1 MAKNVL
7 PVDFQDDILTEDMD
21 GRRKYQMITNADGT
35 VSFVDVTEYT
45 QVGSNFGQA
54 QINATNEAV
63 NESADKN
70 KIIDSKAD
78 LMANTQSGMIAG
90 ASAVKAAVSELNEK
104 TTITPTPITGLE
116 FTPATSF
123 VKGGVAYLNCQ
134 LSNKTTVSIDMT
146 NGKVLAN
153 GFPVPYKKQQV
164 YTEAI
169 PWNNEYLGSDA
180 KTTPLRLC
188 INANGQLCSFYPSTK
203 EKITVG
209 MPICI
214 NMSYPVED

>member
-1 MAKNVL
+1 MYCMHRT
-7 PVDFQDDILTEDMD
+7 DRTGTSRTCLT
-21 GRRKYQMITNADGT
+21 
-35 VSFVDVTEYT
+35 
-45 QVGSNFGQA
+45 
-54 QINATNEAV
+54 
-63 NESADKN
+63 
-70 KIIDSKAD
+70 
-78 LMANTQSGMIAG
+78 
-90 ASAVKAAVSELNEK
+90 EK

-116 FTPATSF
+116 FTPAAFF

-134 LSNKTTVSIDMT
+134 LSNRTTVAIDMI

-169 PWNNEYLGSDA
+169 PWNNECLGSDA

-188 INANGQLCSFYPSTK
+188 INANGQLCSFFPSTK

>member
-1 MAKNVL
+1 
-7 PVDFQDDILTEDMD
+7 
-21 GRRKYQMITNADGT
+21 
-35 VSFVDVTEYT
+35 
-45 QVGSNFGQA
+45 
-54 QINATNEAV
+54 
-63 NESADKN
+63 
-70 KIIDSKAD
+70 
-78 LMANTQSGMIAG
+78 
-90 ASAVKAAVSELNEK
+90 
-104 TTITPTPITGLE
+104 
-116 FTPATSF
+116 
-123 VKGGVAYLNCQ
+123 
-134 LSNKTTVSIDMT
+134 MT

-169 PWNNEYLGSDA
+169 SWNNEYLGSDA